1 MESRQ
6 VHRCAIQAL
15 ESPLESSFHSQV
27 PSPSICVEKIATSE
41 WNALPMIPV
50 FLSAQEHGS
59 RHSGLHQF
67 KELAVLAA
75 IVVALSNQERTEA
88 RTAPNRL
95 ALDGSRS
102 FNAQSMIEAQ
112 WGTSYSYVHGMRT
125 VDGDLVFIFESLS
138 DEAKPY
144 AVQVGPQNECA
155 GMGILVDMRKS
166 EVSDK
171 FSSIS
176 SADDCQ
182 ELCAQTRN
190 CVGATYDE
198 SASTCS
204 LMKSLRWLSEGLSTL
219 VVPSCDSGCFQEGKK
234 FDNDGT
240 SLGFAPNPNI
250 CQAMCEGESE
260 CRAFTWKRT
269 DKQCFSHRIAGNT
282 VADADAV
289 NGLRGSCSVSKK
301 TANYAQSCLV
311 ENVSATGDDYRMQ
324 RGVGTVQACN
334 EICLSESRC
343 NWFTY
348 NQKDQICFL
357 KNVRGSSLKFFKSG
371 DLTGPKYCDTSCFLK
386 DIEYMID
393 RVATLTVEDAS
404 RCRYECSVH
413 SQCQR
418 WTFHMS
424 VRGCYLFGE
433 VKTAV
438 GKRTPGFW
446 SGFKGGCGAE
456 PLYALNAPSCVQRG
470 VKYNSALLEVLPA
483 ETATLCQQK
492 CQANSS
498 CETFA
503 YNTSTKNA
511 CEFHGPT
518 SDSQKSYNPY
528 FMAGPKRC

>member
-1 MESRQ
+1 MPPAMR
-6 VHRCAIQAL
+6 
-15 ESPLESSFHSQV
+15 
-27 PSPSICVEKIATSE
+27 
-41 WNALPMIPV
+41 
-50 FLSAQEHGS
+50 
-59 RHSGLHQF
+59 QF

-289 NGLRGSCSVSKK
+289 SGLRGSCSVSKK

-433 VKTAV
+433 RLPRYANRSAKPTPVEGMYRGTGGYLGLCNAMLTLHAPMEGRCSRTATSV
-438 GKRTPGFW
+438 DPQ
-446 SGFKGGCGAE
+446 
-456 PLYALNAPSCVQRG
+456 YVNVPSSARRG
-470 VKYNSALLEVLPA
+470 VQKVAGASLCIMGDLVHSREHYPRDIRLE
-483 ETATLCQQK
+483 
-492 CQANSS
+492 
-498 CETFA
+498 
-503 YNTSTKNA
+503 
-511 CEFHGPT
+511 
-518 SDSQKSYNPY
+518 
-528 FMAGPKRC
+528 